1 MAHTRFGH
9 GQRKE
14 KSWLRMIG
22 ATSSLSADSTTL
34 VTATL
39 FAIPAP
45 PFTIMRMLG
54 EYLITP
60 TANVTALD
68 AVRITVGIGLF
79 SADAIIAGGASLSD
93 PAGDED
99 YPWMYWAEHQV
110 RFTASAAPVGLNAN
124 VASSFRVPFDIGSMR
139 KVRPAR
145 DLGFVVSYTDVVG
158 APPITISAGSTRLL
172 IAHS

>member
-1 MAHTRFGH
+1 MADRFGRS
-9 GQRKE
+9 QRKE

-22 ATSSLSADSTTL
+22 GTAALTADSTAL

-60 TANVTALD
+60 TAAVTATD
-68 AVRITVGIGLF
+68 EVKITVGIGLF
-79 SADAIIAGGASLSD
+79 SADAIIAGAASLSD
-93 PAGDED
+93 PSGDED
-99 YPWMYWAEHQV
+99 YPWMYWAEHSM
-110 RFTASAAPVGLNAN
+110 RFTAAASPVGLNAN
-124 VASSFRVPFDIGSMR
+124 VASTLRVPFDIGSMR

-145 DLGFVVSYTDVVG
+145 DLGFVVSYSDVLG
-158 APPITISAGSTRLL
+158 APPITFGAAATRLL